1 MSLTSISQLDFEQ
14 VLPHGFDDD
23 TLAHRVN
30 IVAGTITVNEAA
42 LASNGGAAPAE
53 GKVVAGIDSTDLVRY
68 LRTDVNGELQVRITG
83 SVLPTG
89 AATEATLASFSAKT
103 AGADITVPFDATII
117 SYVGIT
123 DNVDTILYKTG
134 GVGGTTVKTKTFI
147 YDGQSR
153 IINIVVT

>member
-14 VLPHGFDDD
+14 VLPHGFDED

-30 IVAGTITVNEAA
+30 VVAGTITVTEAA
-42 LASNGGAAPAE
+42 LAPEGGAAPAE
-53 GKVVAGIDSTDLVRY
+53 GKVVAGIDGTDLVRY
-68 LRTDVNGELQVRITG
+68 LRTDINGELQVDVL
-83 SVLPTG
+83 SSALPTG
-89 AATEATLASFSAKT
+89 AATEATLSAFSSKT
-103 AGADITVPFDATII
+103 AGADITVPFDATVI

-123 DNVDTILYKTG
+123 DDVDTILYKTG
-134 GVGGTTVKTKTFI
+134 GVAGTTVKTKTFV